1 MAMEDIIS
9 VVYSRDFQPFFFQD
23 ALGRSRENPAENPFL
38 GFSDFFSAHHM
49 VQPYEV
55 QILITWDMLI
65 KQNNLR

>member
-1 MAMEDIIS
+1 MEDIIS

-49 VQPYEV
+49 VQPY
-55 QILITWDMLI
+55 IT
-65 KQNNLR
+65 